1 MLQAGDA
8 VPGSMRPDRA
18 PGTQDRAATGGLG
31 AAVGAILPALE
42 AFNRFDAPERTA
54 LQRAVW
60 TERLDGPLP
69 REGEGADAVLALLRE
84 VVIPHGLRSGH
95 PGFSGWVA
103 TSPTTIPAAAHLA
116 AAVAGPL
123 AVGIQAFN
131 LLEASAARWLGEL
144 LGLPPSY
151 QGLFTSGGTIANL
164 VGIGA
169 ARQHA
174 GERLG
179 IDVSRD
185 GAHALARPRIYTTS
199 QVHHCVYRAAG
210 VLGLGRSAAVAV
222 PTDGGLR
229 MDPGALRRQ
238 LERDRADGCTP
249 VAVVASAGTIS
260 AGVIDPLP
268 EIADVC
274 AEHGVWLHVD
284 GAYGMFGVLDPEVAP
299 LYGDLARIDSLVA
312 DPHKWL
318 ATSQGIG
325 CVFVRDAG
333 VMERA
338 FTLEPA
344 VYVEGSQPGPPP
356 GGAVRSQFDGFGHVF
371 HHLGLEHSLPSRG
384 VEVWAV
390 LREIGA
396 EGVQERVRRHN
407 QYARYLAE
415 RVRRSPVLELMAPV
429 TLSTC
434 CFRYVPPALPEG
446 PDRTEALNRLNGAL
460 LGEVRA
466 RGRVMPSGTM
476 IGDAFVLRACFIN
489 PRTGTADVDALVDE
503 VEACGA
509 ELEAPADGAGP
520 L

>member
-1 MLQAGDA
+1 
-8 VPGSMRPDRA
+8 
-18 PGTQDRAATGGLG
+18 
-31 AAVGAILPALE
+31 
-42 AFNRFDAPERTA
+42 
-54 LQRAVW
+54 
-60 TERLDGPLP
+60 
-69 REGEGADAVLALLRE
+69 
-84 VVIPHGLRSGH
+84 
-95 PGFSGWVA
+95 VA
-103 TSPTTIPAAAHLA
+103 TAPTTVPAAAHLA

-131 LLEASAARWLGEL
+131 LLEALAARWLGEL
-144 LGLPPSY
+144 LGLPPTY
-151 QGLFTSGGTIANL
+151 QGLFTSGGTTA
-164 VGIGA
+164 GIIGLGA

-174 GERLG
+174 GERRG

-185 GAHALARPRIYTTS
+185 GAHALAAPRVYATPE
-199 QVHHCVYRAAG
+199 VHHWVYRAAG
-210 VLGLGRSAAVAV
+210 VLGLGRSAVVAV

-229 MDPGALRRQ
+229 MDPGALRRL
-238 LERDRADGCTP
+238 LERDRAAGCTP
-249 VAVVASAGTIS
+249 VAVVASAGTIG
-260 AGVIDPLP
+260 AGAIDPLP
-268 EIADVC
+268 EIADAC

-299 LYGDLARIDSLVA
+299 LYGNLARIDSLMA

-344 VYVEGSQPGPPP
+344 VYVEGSQPPPP
-356 GGAVRSQFDGFGHVF
+356 PDGVARSQFDGFGHAF

-396 EGVQERVRRHN
+396 EGVRERVRRHN
-407 QYARYLAE
+407 QYARYLAG
-415 RVRRSPVLELMAPV
+415 RVGRSPVLELMAPV

-434 CFRYVPPALPEG
+434 CFRYVPRAWRG
-446 PDRTEALNRLNGAL
+446 DGSRAEALDRLNGAV

-466 RGRVMPSGTM
+466 RGRAMPSGTM
-476 IGDAFVLRACFIN
+476 IGGAFVLRACFIN
-489 PRTGTADVDALVDE
+489 PRTSTADVDALVDE

-509 ELEAPADGAGP
+509 LVEASLGGAGS
-520 L
+520 